1 MNSRATLFKV
11 LGQEVAIYRKIVDE
25 IEEMVVSGQLK
36 PGDQLPSERQLAE
49 RFKVSRPA
57 VREAIKVL
65 SEKQLVTVYWGKGVV
80 VNHPSLV
87 TFRAPLDLLV
97 KLGKTSLPQLIEV
110 RLMIEPEIAALAA
123 LRATP
128 KQIEGIGKTVEALR
142 LVTRDPKLDRQRA
155 RHDLAFHRALSEA
168 AQNEVAKAMLDS
180 VQEVF
185 FEGIYASSAV
195 IGIAERALRHH
206 TEIHQAIA
214 RRDRETAR
222 KVMTE
227 HLDRLAHDLLILYGK
242 AKKSPNRRR

>member
-1 MNSRATLFKV
+1 MNDRVTLFKV

-25 IEEMVVSGQLK
+25 IEEMVVAGQLK

-65 SEKQLVTVYWGKGVV
+65 SEKQLVTVYWGKGIV

-110 RLMIEPEIAALAA
+110 RRMIEPEIAALAA
-123 LRATP
+123 ARATP
-128 KQIEGIGKTVEALR
+128 KQIEGIGKTVDALR
-142 LVTRDPKLDRQRA
+142 LVTRDSKLDRQRA

-168 AQNEVAKAMLDS
+168 AQNDVAKAMLDS
-180 VQEVF
+180 VQELF
-185 FEGIYASSAV
+185 FEGIYASSRI
-195 IGIAERALRHH
+195 IGVAERALRHH
-206 TEIHQAIA
+206 AAIHEAISQRDKEAA
-214 RRDRETAR
+214 RQI
-222 KVMTE
+222 MME

-242 AKKSPNRRR
+242 AKKTPNKGR